1 MDSFICKEMI
11 MTYSLSCI
19 PLFATPWTVAH
30 QAPLSVG
37 FSRQEYWSGLPCPS
51 PGNLPHPDQGSN
63 PGLLNHKQILY
74 LSLQADSL
82 LSSHQGSPIYQQ
94 GIILLSKDVYLKG
107 FILTSVFSWIL

>member
-30 QAPLSVG
+30 QAPLWV
-37 FSRQEYWSGLPCPS
+37 S
-51 PGNLPHPDQGSN
+51 PDKNTGAGCHVLLQGIFPTQGSN

-74 LSLQADSL
+74 CL
-82 LSSHQGSPIYQQ
+82 SHQGSPIYQQ
-94 GIILLSKDVYLKG
+94 GIILLNKDVYLKG